1 MKSTC
6 RLTVIVV
13 SALAFIACSGQTAS
27 PSASPVGKSTSS
39 ATVPTASPSAVASG
53 SFTYVLTSSTHIG
66 TAGGDS
72 FDLQVSSITWVGGV
86 TGVATDTETVV
97 TRADGSMNGDGTE
110 VCSSCTIGGRTGSYI
125 AAYSYAVSV
134 AGVVAGHLTFTSGSG
149 GLAGLQG
156 EGTFTGGTYSYN
168 YRFAP

>member
-1 MKSTC
+1 VTTEHRIGSPG
-6 RLTVIVV
+6 I
-13 SALAFIACSGQTAS
+13 SALLVTALFLFGSACGH
-27 PSASPVGKSTSS
+27 STSS
-39 ATVPTASPSAVASG
+39 QNVPTPSVGPSPSAVASG
-53 SFTYVLTSSTHIG
+53 TFTFVLTSSTHIG

-72 FDLQVSSITWVGGV
+72 FDLQVSTITSVGGV
-86 TGVATDTETVV
+86 TGVATDTQTVV
-97 TRADGSMNGDGTE
+97 TRADGSVNADGTE

-125 AAYSYAVSV
+125 AAYSFTVSV

-156 EGTFTGGTYSYN
+156 EGTFAAGTYSYN

>member
-1 MKSTC
+1 MSSRVIRTLISSTAVAI
-6 RLTVIVV
+6 LFLV
-13 SALAFIACSGQTAS
+13 SSCGQ
-27 PSASPVGKSTSS
+27 STSS
-39 ATVPTASPSAVASG
+39 ATVPTPSPSAVASG

-86 TGVATDTETVV
+86 TGVASDTETVV

-110 VCSSCTIGGRTGSYI
+110 VCGSCTIGDRTGSYI

-149 GLAGLQG
+149 GLAGLHG

-168 YRFAP
+168 YRFTP

>member
-6 RLTVIVV
+6 RLTAIVV

-27 PSASPVGKSTSS
+27 PSASPVGQSTSS
-39 ATVPTASPSAVASG
+39 ATVPTPSPSAVASG
-53 SFTYVLTSSTHIG
+53 TFTFVLTSSSHIG

-72 FDLQVSSITWVGGV
+72 FDLQVSSITSVGGV
-86 TGVATDTETVV
+86 TGVATDTQTVV
-97 TRADGSMNGDGTE
+97 TRADGSINADGTE

-125 AAYSYAVSV
+125 AAYSLTVSV
-134 AGVVAGHLTFTSGSG
+134 SGVVAGHLTFTTGSG
-149 GLAGLQG
+149 GLAGLHG
-156 EGTFTGGTYSYN
+156 EGTFTAGTYSYN